1 MSRDSAPVVFEALD
15 GRLIHPRRPLV
26 DAWRFRT
33 LLSYWVRRN
42 LVARYRQTTLG
53 PIWVVLVPM
62 LSSLVYAFVFSLLL
76 RVETG
81 AVPYTLFAMT
91 NLALWM
97 YTTRAIQTGPA
108 ALLGNLD
115 LITRVRFPREF
126 LPISVWLESLVD
138 LIIALSIVGVF
149 AIWYGV
155 TPTRFV
161 ALAPIVLAIHSMLT
175 VGLML
180 LVAAV
185 SIRVRDLTY
194 ILPISLQLAL
204 YLAPIL
210 YPLELIPARVARVVS
225 AQSGRD
231 DLRGLSRDA
240 LSGPLH
246 AREGAD
252 GLRRRLAGDARRGL
266 SPVQVAGVAAGGSAL
281 TSCRQS
287 P

>member
-1 MSRDSAPVVFEALD
+1 MPRVSRDSLPIAFEASD

-26 DAWRFRT
+26 EAWRFRT
-33 LLSYWVRRN
+33 LLAYWVRRN

-53 PIWVVLVPM
+53 PIWAVLVPI

-76 RVETG
+76 RVQTG

-97 YTTRAIQTGPA
+97 YTTRALQTGPA

-138 LIIALSIVGVF
+138 LAIGLAIVAVFSAWFGV
-149 AIWYGV
+149 A
-155 TPTRFV
+155 PTRFI
-161 ALAPIVLAIHSMLT
+161 ALAPVVLVIHSMLT

-180 LVAAV
+180 IVAAITV
-185 SIRVRDLTY
+185 RVRDLIY
-194 ILPISLQLAL
+194 ILPIALQLAL

-210 YPLELIPARVARVVS
+210 YPIDLIPAHLRVWYLLNPFATIF
-225 AQSGRD
+225 AAYHETLYLGRFT
-231 DLRGLSRDA
+231 LGKELMVCAAISLAA
-240 LSGPLH
+240 L
-246 AREGAD
+246 
-252 GLRRRLAGDARRGL
+252 
-266 SPVQVAGVAAGGSAL
+266 AAGYRLFKSQEWLLADQL
-281 TSCRQS
+281 
-287 P
+287 

>member
-1 MSRDSAPVVFEALD
+1 MHRVSRDSPPAVFEALD
-15 GRLIHPRRPLV
+15 GRLIHPRRALR
-26 DAWRFRT
+26 DAWRFRA
-33 LLSYWVRRN
+33 LLAYWVRRN
-42 LVARYRQTTLG
+42 LIARYRQTTLG
-53 PIWVVLVPM
+53 PIWAVLVPI

-97 YTTRAIQTGPA
+97 YTTRALQTGPA

-138 LIIALSIVGVF
+138 LVIGLAIVAVF
-149 AIWYGV
+149 AVWYGV
-155 TPTRFV
+155 ALTPYA
-161 ALAPIVLAIHSMLT
+161 ALAPVVLVIHSMLT

-180 LVAAV
+180 TVAAITV
-185 SIRVRDLTY
+185 RVRDLAY

-210 YPLELIPARVARVVS
+210 YPIDLIPAHLRAWYLLNPFATIFAVYHETLY
-225 AQSGRD
+225 QGRFT
-231 DLRGLSRDA
+231 LG
-240 LSGPLH
+240 
-246 AREGAD
+246 RELMVCAAIS
-252 GLRRRLAGDARRGL
+252 LLTL
-266 SPVQVAGVAAGGSAL
+266 AAGYRL
-281 TSCRQS
+281 FKRQEWLLADQL
-287 P
+287 

>member
-1 MSRDSAPVVFEALD
+1 
-15 GRLIHPRRPLV
+15 
-26 DAWRFRT
+26 
-33 LLSYWVRRN
+33 
-42 LVARYRQTTLG
+42 
-53 PIWVVLVPM
+53 M

-97 YTTRAIQTGPA
+97 YTTRAMQTGPM

-138 LIIALSIVGVF
+138 LIIALSIVGLF
-149 AIWYGV
+149 AAWYGV
-155 TPTRFV
+155 SPTRYV
-161 ALAPIVLAIHSMLT
+161 ALAPIVLAIHSLLT

-180 LVAAV
+180 LVSAI
-185 SIRVRDLTY
+185 SIRVRDLSY

-210 YPLELIPARVARVVS
+210 YPLDLIPAQWRAWYLLNPF
-225 AQSGRD
+225 ATIFAAYHETLYQGRFT
-231 DLRGLSRDA
+231 LGKELMICAA
-240 LSGPLH
+240 LSLATLAAGYRLFKWQ
-246 AREGAD
+246 EW
-252 GLRRRLAGDARRGL
+252 RLADQL
-266 SPVQVAGVAAGGSAL
+266 
-281 TSCRQS
+281 
-287 P
+287 